1 MIIKCTFDFKEDQFL
16 KIIKKYIGGL
26 DMNNVDTVST
36 DVLIIGGGPS
46 GLATAIHLANTFKQ
60 KGQSHRILLI
70 EKGSS
75 IGSHILSGAVIK
87 PEAFNELLP
96 EVELSEIPFNAKV
109 TKDSTVFLSENG
121 HITLPF
127 HIPYMNNIGNYT
139 ASLGQIC
146 KYLAVKAQEKGV
158 EIYTGFAVDEILYK
172 DGKVI
177 GAKTKDTGIDHHGNQ
192 LENFQAG
199 TRVEAKIT
207 IFAEGTRGSLTK
219 MLIKKFN
226 LDKDKNVQIY
236 SLGCKELWS
245 VPQGNIE
252 AGQIYHTMG
261 YPLNNDEFGGGFIY
275 GLNDNKVAV
284 GLVVGLDYKDPS
296 FDVHDA
302 MQVWKTTSFV
312 SKILKGGKL
321 MEYGAKT
328 LPEGGYYS
336 IPKLYVDNAL
346 IVGDSAGLVVM
357 PALKGIH
364 LAIKSGMLAAQ
375 TAANALSIN
384 DTSEKNLQQY
394 ETLLNNSWIRKEMYP
409 VRNFRQGFANG
420 LVAGGFQFGTQLI
433 TRGAGFFGRLRTH
446 PDYQTTQK
454 LGEYKKKPFKE
465 RFKGKLEFDKVLTF
479 DKATDIYHS
488 GVYHDE
494 QQVVHLHIKDQEIF
508 NAVNIEQYGAPE
520 QFFCSSEVYEL
531 HINKDG
537 KKELRIHAENCMHCK
552 TCDIKSPGDGITW
565 MVPNG
570 GNGPDFQNM

>member
-1 MIIKCTFDFKEDQFL
+1 
-16 KIIKKYIGGL
+16 
-26 DMNNVDTVST
+26 MNNVDTVST

-46 GLATAIHLANTFKQ
+46 GLAMAIHLADTFKQ
-60 KGQSHRILLI
+60 KGQYHRILLI

-75 IGSHILSGAVIK
+75 IGAHILSGAVIK
-87 PEAFNELLP
+87 PDVFKELLP
-96 EVELSEIPFNAKV
+96 DVEFSEIPFNAKV
-109 TKDSTVFLSENG
+109 TKDSMVLLGENS

-127 HIPYMNNIGNYT
+127 HVPYMNNIGNYT
-139 ASLGQIC
+139 ASLGQVC
-146 KYLAVKAQEKGV
+146 KYLATKAEEKGV

-177 GAKTKDTGIDHHGNQ
+177 GAKTKDTGLDHHGNQ

-199 TRVEAKIT
+199 TRIEAKIT

-219 MLIKKFN
+219 MLIKKFD
-226 LDKDKNVQIY
+226 LDKDKNTQIY

-252 AGQIYHTMG
+252 PGEVYHTMG
-261 YPLNNDEFGGGFIY
+261 YPLNSDEFGGGFIY
-275 GLNDNKVAV
+275 GLKDNKVAL
-284 GLVVGLDYKDPS
+284 GIVVGLDYKDPS

-321 MEYGAKT
+321 VEYGAKT
-328 LPEGGYYS
+328 LPEGGFYS
-336 IPKLYVDNAL
+336 IPKLYVDNAM

-357 PALKGIH
+357 PALKGVH

-375 TAANALSIN
+375 TASNALLNN
-384 DTSEKNLQQY
+384 DTSEKSLQQY
-394 ETLLNNSWIRKEMYP
+394 ETLLNNSSIRKEMYP

-420 LVAGGFQFGTQLI
+420 LIAGGFNFGTQLI
-433 TRGAGFFGRLRTH
+433 TGGAGFFGRLKTH
-446 PDYQTTQK
+446 PDSQTTQK
-454 LGEYKKKPFKE
+454 LSEYKGKPFRE

-494 QQVVHLHIKDQEIF
+494 QQVVHLHINNPE
-508 NAVNIEQYGAPE
+508 NYNTVNIDQYGSPE
-520 QFFCSSEVYEL
+520 QFYCSSEVYEL
-531 HINKDG
+531 HVNKDG
-537 KKELRIHAENCMHCK
+537 HKELRIHAENCMHCR
-552 TCDIKSPGDGITW
+552 TCDIKAPGEGITW
-565 MVPNG
+565 VVPNG